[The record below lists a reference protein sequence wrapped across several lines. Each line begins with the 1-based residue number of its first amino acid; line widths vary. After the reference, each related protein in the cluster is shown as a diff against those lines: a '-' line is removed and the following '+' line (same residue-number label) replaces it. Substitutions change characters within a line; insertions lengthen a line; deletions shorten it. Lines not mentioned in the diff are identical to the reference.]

1 MLSEL
6 ITTIIHRPYVF
17 AFLAAYLFLAWKRW
31 GWSRTIFWLISGYL
45 IAWISEVSSVN
56 NGFPYG
62 EYHYVYENLKGEL
75 LVFGVPFFDS
85 LSYPF
90 LIFAGYTTAEY
101 ILNSP
106 HSPLTLRGEVKGC
119 FLGAFLTML
128 LDVIIDPIATMG
140 DKWFLGKIHWYVHP
154 GFYFGVP
161 MTNFAGWFLVAL
173 AVIVVNR
180 CLSFPRA
187 LSGNP
192 VCNKNSM
199 APRLNHSGMTTSK
212 HTYLY
217 PTFYIAIALFN
228 IAITFWVGEWK
239 LGIASSVILCIILFF
254 TISSNC
260 LNCYRR

>member
-1 MLSEL
+1 MPNEL

-31 GWSRTIFWLISGYL
+31 GWTRTVLWLVSGYL
-45 IAWISEVSSVN
+45 IAWVSEVSSIH

-75 LVFGVPFFDS
+75 LVWGVPFFDS

-90 LIFAGYTTAEY
+90 LIFAGYTTAEF
-101 ILNSP
+101 ISSRSTV
-106 HSPLTLRGEVKGC
+106 HDSRFTV

-140 DKWFLGKIHWYVHP
+140 DKWFLGKIHWYAHP
-154 GFYFGVP
+154 EFYFGVP

-173 AVIVVNR
+173 TVIVVNR
-180 CLSFPRA
+180 LLPFPRVS
-187 LSGNP
+187 SGNP
-192 VCNKNSM
+192 ACNKNNM
-199 APRLNHSGMTTSK
+199 DPRLNHSGMTTSK
-212 HTYLY
+212 HAYLY
-217 PTFYIAIALFN
+217 PMFYIAIALFN

-239 LGIASSVILCIILFF
+239 LGIASSVILCVILFF
-254 TISSNC
+254 VNPK
-260 LNCYRR
+260 LFPQRF